1 MNKIFE
7 RFQNA
12 AEEAQAWLHKITS
25 QFKGDD
31 PIIIVPYRGYA
42 NEERL
47 FLKGRVLEDETY
59 WENKPDGG
67 LANLMDSFKRFETDE
82 IPFAQVSIAIGQQHF
97 QVQADHEGYFTLDT
111 RWAKPQHKPEERWI
125 SADLQLMEAQTS
137 DIQAPSI
144 RTVGEILMPSP
155 TARYSVIT
163 DVDDTV
169 LQTHVTSRLRFKMLY
184 ATFMQKAEQRL
195 PMEGVVELFQA
206 FAKGENGQSSNPI
219 FYVSNSPWNLY
230 DLLEKFME
238 LQDLPKGP
246 IFLRDYGIRPAGEFS
261 QHKLATISRILN
273 MYPDLPFI
281 MLGDTASK
289 DADFYIQL
297 AEQHPGRIK
306 AIYIRLTKN
315 NRNAQRVA
323 ALIEAKSDMNAVLV
337 RSSEEIRRHAQ
348 SIGLL

>member
-7 RFQNA
+7 FFQNSVEE
-12 AEEAQAWLHKITS
+12 AEEWLHKITR

-31 PIIIVPYRGYA
+31 PIIILPYRGYA

-47 FLKGRVLEDETY
+47 FLKGRVLEDESY
-59 WENKPDGG
+59 WQNRTKGDLGNL
-67 LANLMDSFKRFETDE
+67 LASFKRFDTDE
-82 IPFAQVSIAIGQQHF
+82 IPFASVSIKIGD
-97 QVQADHEGYFTLDT
+97 QVFKVLADHEGYFTLDT
-111 RWAKPQHKPEERWI
+111 AWNIPQITPANRWLAVDIELVDPQTP
-125 SADLQLMEAQTS
+125 AQVYS
-137 DIQAPSI
+137 KVNS
-144 RTVGEILMPSP
+144 RGEVLLPGDKVS
-155 TARYSVIT
+155 YGVIT

-169 LQTHVTSRLRFKMLY
+169 LQTHVTSRLKFKMLY
-184 ATFMQKAEQRL
+184 ATFMQNAAQRL

-206 FAKGENGQSSNPI
+206 FVKGKDGEEENPI

-238 LQDLPKGP
+238 LQELPKGP

-261 QHKLATISRILN
+261 QHKLVTIGRILDTFPN
-273 MYPDLPFI
+273 LPFI

-297 AEQHPGRIK
+297 AEQYPGRIK

-315 NRNAQRVA
+315 NRNAKRVA
-323 ALIEAKSDMNAVLV
+323 ELIEAKSDTNAVLV
-337 RSSEEIRRHAQ
+337 RSSEEIRMHAQ

>member
-7 RFQNA
+7 FFQNSVDE
-12 AEEAQAWLHKITS
+12 AEEWLHKITR

-31 PIIIVPYRGYA
+31 PIIILPYRGYA
-42 NEERL
+42 NEKRL
-47 FLKGRVLEDETY
+47 FLKGRVLEDESF
-59 WENKPDGG
+59 WERRSKGE
-67 LANLMDSFKRFETDE
+67 LSNLMDSFRRFDTDE
-82 IPFAQVSIAIGQQHF
+82 IPFAKVSVQVGAQIF
-97 QVQADHEGYFTLDT
+97 EVQADHEGYFTLDAN
-111 RWAKPQHKPEERWI
+111 WEGPQPQSKKHWI
-125 SADLQLMEAQTS
+125 DAELQLTEPESS
-137 DIQAPSI
+137 DTDTPVFKT
-144 RTVGEILMPSP
+144 RGEIFLPSP
-155 TARYSVIT
+155 SASYGVIT

-184 ATFMQKAEQRL
+184 ATFMQNAEQRL

-206 FAKGENGQSSNPI
+206 FAKGATGERSNPI

-238 LQDLPKGP
+238 FQELPKGP

-261 QHKLATISRILN
+261 QHKLATISRILDT
-273 MYPDLPFI
+273 YPDLPFI

-297 AEQHPGRIK
+297 AEQYPGRIK

-315 NRNAQRVA
+315 NKNAQRVTE
-323 ALIEAKSDMNAVLV
+323 LIEAKSNTNAVLV
-337 RSSEEIRRHAQ
+337 RTSEEIWAHAQ
-348 SIGLL
+348 RIGLL

>member
-7 RFQNA
+7 FFQNSVEE
-12 AEEAQAWLHKITS
+12 AEEWLHKVTR

-31 PIIIVPYRGYA
+31 PIIILPYRGYA
-42 NEERL
+42 NEKRL
-47 FLKGRVLEDETY
+47 FLKGRVLEDESY
-59 WENKPDGG
+59 WQNRTQGDLSNL
-67 LANLMDSFKRFETDE
+67 LASFKRFDTDE
-82 IPFAQVSIAIGQQHF
+82 IPFASVSIKIGGQTF
-97 QVQADHEGYFTLDT
+97 KVQADHEGYFTLDT
-111 RWAKPQHKPEERWI
+111 AWNLPSRHSNNRWLDVDIELLEPQTPTQAESKI
-125 SADLQLMEAQTS
+125 SS
-137 DIQAPSI
+137 K
-144 RTVGEILMPSP
+144 GEVFLPAGKVS
-155 TARYSVIT
+155 YGVIT

-169 LQTHVTSRLRFKMLY
+169 LQTHVTSRLKFKMLY
-184 ATFMQKAEQRL
+184 ATFMQNATQRL

-206 FAKGENGQSSNPI
+206 FAKGGNGQQENPI

-238 LQDLPKGP
+238 LQELPKGP

-261 QHKLATISRILN
+261 QHKLATITRILDT
-273 MYPDLPFI
+273 YPNLPFI

-297 AEQHPGRIK
+297 AGQYPGRIK

-315 NRNAQRVA
+315 NRNAKRVA
-323 ALIEAKSDMNAVLV
+323 ELIQAQSDINAVLV
-337 RSSEEIRRHAQ
+337 QSSKEIRMHAQ

>member
-7 RFQNA
+7 FFQNSVEE
-12 AEEAQAWLHKITS
+12 AEEWLHQITR

-31 PIIIVPYRGYA
+31 PIIILPYRGYA
-42 NEERL
+42 NEKRL
-47 FLKGRVLEDETY
+47 FFKGRVLEDESF
-59 WENKPDGG
+59 WESRTKGE
-67 LANLMDSFKRFETDE
+67 LSNLMASFKRFDTDE
-82 IPFAQVSIAIGQQHF
+82 IPFAKVSIQVGERTF
-97 QVQADHEGYFTLDT
+97 DVQADHEGYFTLDT
-111 RWAKPQHKPEERWI
+111 HWDPPELQPINHWLK
-125 SADLQLMEAQTS
+125 ADLQLTEVENSNT
-137 DIQAPSI
+137 DRPVFKTTGEIFLPAPSASY
-144 RTVGEILMPSP
+144 G
-155 TARYSVIT
+155 VIT

-184 ATFMQKAEQRL
+184 ATFMQNAEERL

-206 FAKGENGQSSNPI
+206 FAKGEKGIGNNPI

-238 LQDLPKGP
+238 FHELPKGP

-261 QHKLATISRILN
+261 QHKLATISRILDT
-273 MYPDLPFI
+273 YPDLPFI

-297 AEQHPGRIK
+297 AEQYPGRIK

-315 NRNAQRVA
+315 NKNARRVA
-323 ALIEAKSDMNAVLV
+323 ELIETKSNTNAVLV
-337 RSSEEIRRHAQ
+337 HSSQEIRTHAE

>member
-7 RFQNA
+7 FFQNSVEE
-12 AEEAQAWLHKITS
+12 AEEWLHKITR

-31 PIIIVPYRGYA
+31 PIIILPYRGYA

-47 FLKGRVLEDETY
+47 FLKGRVLEDESY
-59 WENKPDGG
+59 WQNRTKGDLSNL
-67 LANLMDSFKRFETDE
+67 LASFKRFDTDE
-82 IPFAQVSIAIGQQHF
+82 IPFASVAIKIGNETF
-97 QVQADHEGYFTLDT
+97 TIQADHEGYFTLDT
-111 RWAKPQHKPEERWI
+111 AWN
-125 SADLQLMEAQTS
+125 L
-137 DIQAPSI
+137 PSI
-144 RTVGEILMPSP
+144 HPANRWLGVDIELVEPLTPGEVNSKAISKGEVLLPGDKVS
-155 TARYSVIT
+155 YGVIT

-169 LQTHVTSRLRFKMLY
+169 LQTHVTSRLKFKMLY
-184 ATFMQKAEQRL
+184 ATFMQNAAQRL

-206 FAKGENGQSSNPI
+206 FAKGKDGQEENPI

-238 LQDLPKGP
+238 LQELPKGP

-261 QHKLATISRILN
+261 QHKLATITRILET
-273 MYPDLPFI
+273 YPNLSFI

-297 AEQHPGRIK
+297 AEQYPGRIK

-315 NRNAQRVA
+315 NRNAKRVA
-323 ALIEAKSDMNAVLV
+323 ELIEAKSDTNAVLV
-337 RSSEEIRRHAQ
+337 HSSQEIRMHAQ

>member
-7 RFQNA
+7 FFQNSVEE
-12 AEEAQAWLHKITS
+12 AEEWLHQITR

-31 PIIIVPYRGYA
+31 PIIILPYRGYA
-42 NEERL
+42 NEKRL
-47 FLKGRVLEDETY
+47 FFKGRVLEDESF
-59 WENKPDGG
+59 WERRTKGE
-67 LANLMDSFKRFETDE
+67 LSNLMASFKRFDTDE
-82 IPFAQVSIAIGQQHF
+82 IPFAKVSIRVGEQKF
-97 QVQADHEGYFTLDT
+97 DVQADHEGYFTLDT
-111 RWAKPQHKPEERWI
+111 SWEPPEHQQENRWI
-125 SADLQLMEAQTS
+125 EADLQLADPEYSATS
-137 DIQAPSI
+137 AAVIKAKGEIFIPAPSASY
-144 RTVGEILMPSP
+144 G
-155 TARYSVIT
+155 VIT

-169 LQTHVTSRLRFKMLY
+169 LQTHVTSRLRFKMLF
-184 ATFMQKAEQRL
+184 ATFLQNAEQRL

-206 FAKGENGQSSNPI
+206 FAKGKMGASGNPI

-238 LQDLPKGP
+238 LQELPKGP

-273 MYPDLPFI
+273 TYPDLPFI

-297 AEQHPGRIK
+297 AAQYPGRIK

-315 NRNAQRVA
+315 NKNARRVTE
-323 ALIEAKSDMNAVLV
+323 LIESASDTNAVLV
-337 RSSEEIRRHAQ
+337 RSSEEIWAHAKR
-348 SIGLL
+348 IGLL

>member
-7 RFQNA
+7 FFQNSVEE
-12 AEEAQAWLHKITS
+12 AEEWLHKITR

-31 PIIIVPYRGYA
+31 PIIILPYRGYA
-42 NEERL
+42 NEKQL
-47 FLKGRVLEDETY
+47 FLKGRVLEDESF
-59 WENKPDGG
+59 WEHRSKGE
-67 LANLMDSFKRFETDE
+67 LSNLMASFKRFDTDE
-82 IPFAQVSIAIGQQHF
+82 IPFAKVSIQVGEQIF
-97 QVQADHEGYFTLDT
+97 DVQADHEGYFTLDT
-111 RWAKPQHKPEERWI
+111 SWEQPATQSKNHWLE
-125 SADLQLMEAQTS
+125 ADLQLTEPASSNASTPV
-137 DIQAPSI
+137 IKA
-144 RTVGEILMPSP
+144 RGEIFVPSP
-155 TARYSVIT
+155 SASYGVIT

-184 ATFMQKAEQRL
+184 ATFMQNAAQRL

-206 FAKGENGQSSNPI
+206 FAKGENGARSNPI

-230 DLLEKFME
+230 DLLEKFMAFQE
-238 LQDLPKGP
+238 LPKGP

-261 QHKLATISRILN
+261 QHKLATISRILDT
-273 MYPDLPFI
+273 YPDLPFI

-297 AEQHPGRIK
+297 AEQYPGRIK

-315 NRNAQRVA
+315 NKNAQRVTE
-323 ALIEAKSDMNAVLV
+323 LIEAKSSTNAVLV
-337 RSSEEIRRHAQ
+337 RTSQEIRTHAQ